1 MNNDE
6 QFEQH
11 LQRQPARKIPADWR
25 EEILSAANSAPKR
38 SEGGLFASLFLQ
50 LKTENLKLKTIFWPH
65 PRAWAGLAA
74 VWILIFAANFSTRD
88 DSPRISQKSSPLT
101 PEMRMVLQQ
110 QKMMLAKLI
119 EPNEPFVAEPP
130 KSFPPRP
137 RSERQNGLVIG

>member
-6 QFEQH
+6 QFEQR
-11 LQRQPARKIPADWR
+11 LQRQPARKIPTDWR
-25 EEILSAANSAPKR
+25 EEILSAANSAHRP
-38 SEGGLFASLFLQ
+38 SPIASRPGRFPSSVSDFLSS
-50 LKTENLKLKTIFWPH
+50 IFWPH

-74 VWILIFAANFSTRD
+74 VWLVIFAADLSTRD
-88 DSPRISQKSSPLT
+88 DSLTVARKSSPLT

-137 RSERQNGLVIG
+137 RSERQSGLVIG

>member
-1 MNNDE
+1 MNSNN
-6 QFEQH
+6 FEQR

-25 EEILSAANSAPKR
+25 KEILSGATNATSRHSSPVTR
-38 SEGGLFASLFLQ
+38 HSFLST
-50 LKTENLKLKTIFWPH
+50 LTFKLQTLFWPH

-74 VWILIFAANFSTRD
+74 VWILIFIANFSTHD
-88 DSPRISQKSSPLT
+88 DSSRIAQKSSPMT

-130 KSFPPRP
+130 KSFPSRP
-137 RSERQNGLVIG
+137 RSERRDGLVIG

>member
-6 QFEQH
+6 QFEQR
-11 LQRQPARKIPADWR
+11 LQRQPARKIPTDWR
-25 EEILSAANSAPKR
+25 EEILSTANSAHRP
-38 SEGGLFASLFLQ
+38 SPIASRPIGFLSS
-50 LKTENLKLKTIFWPH
+50 IFWPH

-74 VWILIFAANFSTRD
+74 VWILIFAADLSTRD
-88 DSPRISQKSSPLT
+88 DSPRIAQKSSPLT

-119 EPNEPFVAEPP
+119 EPNEPFIAEPP

-137 RSERQNGLVIG
+137 RSERRDRLVIG